1 MPNQTVSVE
10 KTLEDLD
17 SFEKG
22 YDSLSVFN
30 FIVSFKFVQCLTS
43 IHSNG
48 SFFFFQILSK

>member
-10 KTLEDLD
+10 ETLEDLE

-30 FIVSFKFVQCLTS
+30 FIVSFKFVCSVLDFHP
-43 IHSNG
+43 I
-48 SFFFFQILSK
+48 